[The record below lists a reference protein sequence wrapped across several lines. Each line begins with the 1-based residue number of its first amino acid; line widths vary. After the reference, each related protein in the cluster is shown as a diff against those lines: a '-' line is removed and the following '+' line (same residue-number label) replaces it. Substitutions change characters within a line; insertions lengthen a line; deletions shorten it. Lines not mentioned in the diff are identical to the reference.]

1 MAKELLTDEGVVTI
15 GEPEK
20 QTITNAL
27 FDRSLR
33 GGRLFLGLLIL
44 STVVVL
50 GWFQLRV
57 GIWGAYEGQIQR
69 PVHLLLFMFFI
80 YLYPLFREK
89 TIRFSGLVK
98 NAAPAILCMVIL
110 YYYMSNYQDM
120 ILRMG
125 IAEVVDYSYGIALI
139 LLVLEATRRTAGN
152 AIVIVAAAFILYS
165 FF

>member
-1 MAKELLTDEGVVTI
+1 MAKELLTDEGKVTI

-20 QTITNAL
+20 KTITNAL

-33 GGRLFLGLLIL
+33 GGRLFLGLFIL

-80 YLYPLFREK
+80 YLYPLFQEK
-89 TIRFSGLVK
+89 TIRFSSLVK
-98 NAAPAILCMVIL
+98 NVVPAVLC
-110 YYYMSNYQDM
+110 
-120 ILRMG
+120 
-125 IAEVVDYSYGIALI
+125 
-139 LLVLEATRRTAGN
+139 
-152 AIVIVAAAFILYS
+152 
-165 FF
+165 